1 MTGWDYVSARRGE
14 RTHAW
19 LERDGV
25 IVDITADQ
33 FDDAKCSVIVTTDD
47 SWHRQFVVERRR
59 QVGGTT
65 AMPEI
70 ERELENTYQ
79 VIREAMK
86 SVE

>member
-1 MTGWDYVSARRGE
+1 MLLPYVSARRGE

-19 LERDGV
+19 LEKDGV

-33 FDDAKCSVIVTTDD
+33 FDDAECPVMVTADD

-59 QVGGTT
+59 PVGSTT

-70 ERELENTYQ
+70 EGELKNTYQ
-79 VIREAMK
+79 AIREEMRTG
-86 SVE
+86 E